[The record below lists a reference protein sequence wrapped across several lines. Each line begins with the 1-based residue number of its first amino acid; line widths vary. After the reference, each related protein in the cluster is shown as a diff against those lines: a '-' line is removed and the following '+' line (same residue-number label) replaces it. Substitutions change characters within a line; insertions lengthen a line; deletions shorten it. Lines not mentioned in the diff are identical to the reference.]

1 MICAIKYNDILE
13 AKRTINLE
21 LIKKDI
27 TQDQIKQITFDKKTT
42 DLFSELNSFDLFDT
56 TRATIVF
63 NADFLSNLKSFNESI
78 EIIKILNESELTQ
91 DVYLLTDSKFLS
103 NKEFKT
109 ITSNFTFI
117 EQKPLDARQKQVV
130 INDLLSQKNI
140 KLDKDVYATLIS
152 NVDCSFGV
160 IKNEIE
166 KLKNGIEAG
175 LNNEQLKDLICNYNE
190 EVIFGLLDSILE
202 GKNQLAWKI
211 YEDLL
216 RHRQDEFKIIAAISS
231 QLFNMYNCLTLIKQN
246 VPTQKISDVTG
257 VVIFVINNVYKK
269 NFINYN
275 IDKILNLITKLY
287 QLDVDIKNQRV
298 DQRLGLKQF
307 LLNI

>member
-78 EIIKILNESELTQ
+78 EIIKMLNESELTQ

-257 VVIFVINNVYKK
+257 VAVFVINNVYKK